1 MERWSYISLLFVALL
16 FGSTQQLRS
25 AEGALR
31 LRLNCKAAIECGAI
45 SKGDTIAIKGFTW
58 GELSTAPLSYGIVKG
73 RSIILTLQ
81 NAKCG
86 EYVVELRRSAG
97 GSSGVS
103 AEDGINGASVEDGSN
118 GASAA
123 GGRVRNVMEFFVS
136 DAESHREEKYA
147 ISYKNDAFYAQALE
161 GAAENGLLAELNASI
176 RDFSA
181 GTIGNKQ
188 AKEALDSIYSKALAS
203 DSSALFTSLCRL
215 SLDNRCRSV
224 RYIRSVL
231 PLEDPRVLYTNF
243 VKSSVESYLKSLERN
258 STEALTFIAEDLVQS
273 AHSTLKPYIALQ
285 IFNLF
290 KEAEIMGQEAVA
302 VEIAKR
308 YLLNDKSGSIEEML
322 GYETYFGI
330 MAFVQMNEHS
340 LIGMQAPQIELPDSL
355 GCLHSIPECGEGAD
369 DASPFL
375 QLFYFYTSNCSSC
388 RATTPLLAELLQR
401 YEGIPIRI
409 YAIFTGSN
417 RSEWMNESAKFSL
430 IKNPLVERIDLW
442 DPEVESNFPLLY
454 GVISTPQMLLTTDK
468 GIIVGRR
475 LTPKSLEQLLEA
487 INEN

>member
-25 AEGALR
+25 AEGAFR

-58 GELSTAPLSYGIVKG
+58 GELSAAPLSYGIVKG
-73 RSIILTLQ
+73 RSIILNLQ

-86 EYVVELRRSAG
+86 EYVVELRKR
-97 GSSGVS
+97 
-103 AEDGINGASVEDGSN
+103 
-118 GASAA
+118 A

-136 DAESHREEKYA
+136 DAESHREERYA

-176 RDFSA
+176 RDYAA
-181 GTIGNKQ
+181 GKIDNGQ

-273 AHSTLKPYIALQ
+273 AHSKLKPYIALQ

-308 YLLNDKSGSIEEML
+308 YLLNDESGSIEEML

-369 DASPFL
+369 EASPFL

-401 YEGIPIRI
+401 YSGIPIKI
-409 YAIFTGSN
+409 YAIFTGSS
-417 RSEWMNESAKFSL
+417 RGEWMSECAKFSL

>member
-25 AEGALR
+25 AEGAFR

-86 EYVVELRRSAG
+86 EYVVELRKR
-97 GSSGVS
+97 V
-103 AEDGINGASVEDGSN
+103 
-118 GASAA
+118 
-123 GGRVRNVMEFFVS
+123 GGRVRNIMEFFVS

-181 GTIGNKQ
+181 GIIGNRE

-308 YLLNDKSGSIEEML
+308 YLLNDKSDGIEEML
-322 GYETYFGI
+322 GYEAYFGI

-369 DASPFL
+369 EASPFL

-401 YEGIPIRI
+401 YSGIPIKI
-409 YAIFTGSN
+409 YAIFTGSS
-417 RSEWMNESAKFSL
+417 RGEWMSECAKFSL

>member
-25 AEGALR
+25 AEGAFR

-86 EYVVELRRSAG
+86 EYVVELRRR
-97 GSSGVS
+97 
-103 AEDGINGASVEDGSN
+103 
-118 GASAA
+118 A

-188 AKEALDSIYSKALAS
+188 GKEALDSIYSKALAS

-273 AHSTLKPYIALQ
+273 AHGTLKPYIALQ

-308 YLLNDKSGSIEEML
+308 YLLNDKSGSIEEKL

-401 YEGIPIRI
+401 YSGIPIKI
-409 YAIFTGSN
+409 YAIFTGSS
-417 RSEWMNESAKFSL
+417 RGEWMSECAKFSL

>member
-25 AEGALR
+25 AEGAFR

-45 SKGDTIAIKGFTW
+45 SKGDTVAIKGFTW

-86 EYVVELRRSAG
+86 EYVVELRKR
-97 GSSGVS
+97 
-103 AEDGINGASVEDGSN
+103 
-118 GASAA
+118 A

-161 GAAENGLLAELNASI
+161 GAEENGLLAELNASI
-176 RDFSA
+176 RDYAA
-181 GTIGNKQ
+181 GKIDNGQ

-308 YLLNDKSGSIEEML
+308 YLLNDKSGGIEEML

-355 GCLHSIPECGEGAD
+355 GCLHSIPKCDEGAD
-369 DASPFL
+369 EASPFL

-401 YEGIPIRI
+401 YSGIPIKI
-409 YAIFTGSN
+409 YAIFTGSS
-417 RSEWMNESAKFSL
+417 RSEWMSECAKFSL

>member
-25 AEGALR
+25 AEGAFR

-86 EYVVELRRSAG
+86 EYVVELRKRAG
-97 GSSGVS
+97 
-103 AEDGINGASVEDGSN
+103 GSN
-118 GASAA
+118 GASAE
-123 GGRVRNVMEFFVS
+123 GGRVRNIMEFFVS

-273 AHSTLKPYIALQ
+273 AHSKLKPYIALQ

-308 YLLNDKSGSIEEML
+308 YLLNDKSGGIEEIL
-322 GYETYFGI
+322 GYEAYFGI

-369 DASPFL
+369 EASPFL

-401 YEGIPIRI
+401 YSGIPIKI
-409 YAIFTGSN
+409 YAIFTGSS
-417 RSEWMNESAKFSL
+417 RGEWMSECAKFSL

>member
-25 AEGALR
+25 AEGAFR

-97 GSSGVS
+97 G
-103 AEDGINGASVEDGSN
+103 
-118 GASAA
+118 
-123 GGRVRNVMEFFVS
+123 RVRNVMEFFVS

-147 ISYKNDAFYAQALE
+147 ISYKNDAFYAQELE

-176 RDFSA
+176 RDYAA
-181 GTIGNKQ
+181 GKIGNGQ

-231 PLEDPRVLYTNF
+231 PLDDPRVLYTNF

-322 GYETYFGI
+322 GYEAYFGI

-369 DASPFL
+369 EASPFL

-401 YEGIPIRI
+401 YSGIPIKI
-409 YAIFTGSN
+409 YAIFTGSS
-417 RSEWMNESAKFSL
+417 RGEWMSECAKFSL

>member
-25 AEGALR
+25 AEGAFR

-86 EYVVELRRSAG
+86 EYVVELRKR
-97 GSSGVS
+97 
-103 AEDGINGASVEDGSN
+103 
-118 GASAA
+118 A
-123 GGRVRNVMEFFVS
+123 GGRVRNIMEFFVS

-181 GTIGNKQ
+181 GIIGNKE

-369 DASPFL
+369 EASPSL

-401 YEGIPIRI
+401 YSGIPIKI

-417 RSEWMNESAKFSL
+417 RSEWMSECTKFSL

-475 LTPKSLEQLLEA
+475 LTPKSLEQLLKA

>member
-25 AEGALR
+25 AEGAFR

-86 EYVVELRRSAG
+86 EYVVELRKR
-97 GSSGVS
+97 
-103 AEDGINGASVEDGSN
+103 
-118 GASAA
+118 A
-123 GGRVRNVMEFFVS
+123 GGRVRNIMEFFVS

-273 AHSTLKPYIALQ
+273 AHSKLKPYIALQ

-308 YLLNDKSGSIEEML
+308 YLLNDKSGGIEEIL
-322 GYETYFGI
+322 GYEAYFGI

-369 DASPFL
+369 EASPFL

-401 YEGIPIRI
+401 YSGIPIKI
-409 YAIFTGSN
+409 YAIFTGSS
-417 RSEWMNESAKFSL
+417 RGEWMSECAKFSL

>member
-25 AEGALR
+25 AEGAFR

-86 EYVVELRRSAG
+86 EYVVELRKR
-97 GSSGVS
+97 V
-103 AEDGINGASVEDGSN
+103 
-118 GASAA
+118 

-147 ISYKNDAFYAQALE
+147 ISYKNDAFYAQELE

-176 RDFSA
+176 RDYAA
-181 GTIGNKQ
+181 GKIGNGQ
-188 AKEALDSIYSKALAS
+188 AKEALDSIYSKALAG

-273 AHSTLKPYIALQ
+273 AHSKLKPYIALQ

-322 GYETYFGI
+322 GYEAYFGI

-369 DASPFL
+369 EASPFL

-401 YEGIPIRI
+401 YSGIPIKI
-409 YAIFTGSN
+409 YAIFTGSS
-417 RSEWMNESAKFSL
+417 RGEWMSECAKFSL

>member
-25 AEGALR
+25 AEGAFR

-86 EYVVELRRSAG
+86 EYVVELRRR
-97 GSSGVS
+97 
-103 AEDGINGASVEDGSN
+103 
-118 GASAA
+118 A
-123 GGRVRNVMEFFVS
+123 GGRVRNIMEFFVS

-176 RDFSA
+176 RDYAA
-181 GTIGNKQ
+181 GKIGNGQ

-355 GCLHSIPECGEGAD
+355 GCLHSIPKCDEGAD
-369 DASPFL
+369 EALPFL

-401 YEGIPIRI
+401 YSGIPIKI
-409 YAIFTGSN
+409 YAIFTGSS
-417 RSEWMNESAKFSL
+417 RGEWMSECAKFSL

>member
-58 GELSTAPLSYGIVKG
+58 GELSTAPLYYGIIKG

-86 EYVVELRRSAG
+86 EYVVELRKR
-97 GSSGVS
+97 
-103 AEDGINGASVEDGSN
+103 
-118 GASAA
+118 A
-123 GGRVRNVMEFFVS
+123 GGRVRNIMEFFVS

-181 GTIGNKQ
+181 GIIGNKE

-322 GYETYFGI
+322 GYEAYFGI

-355 GCLHSIPECGEGAD
+355 GCLHSIPKCDEGAD
-369 DASPFL
+369 GASPFL

-401 YEGIPIRI
+401 YSGIPIKI
-409 YAIFTGSN
+409 YAIFTGSS
-417 RSEWMNESAKFSL
+417 RGEWMSECTKFSL

>member
-25 AEGALR
+25 AEGAFR

-86 EYVVELRRSAG
+86 EYVVELRKR
-97 GSSGVS
+97 
-103 AEDGINGASVEDGSN
+103 
-118 GASAA
+118 A

-136 DAESHREEKYA
+136 DAESHREEHYS
-147 ISYKNDAFYAQALE
+147 ISYKNDAFYAQELE

-176 RDFSA
+176 RDYAA
-181 GTIGNKQ
+181 GKIDNGQ

-308 YLLNDKSGSIEEML
+308 YLLNDKSGGIEEML
-322 GYETYFGI
+322 GYEAYFGI

-369 DASPFL
+369 EASPSL

-401 YEGIPIRI
+401 YSGIPIKI
-409 YAIFTGSN
+409 YAIFTGSS
-417 RSEWMNESAKFSL
+417 RSEWMSECAKFSL

-487 INEN
+487 INKN

>member
-25 AEGALR
+25 AEGAFR

-86 EYVVELRRSAG
+86 EYVVELRKR
-97 GSSGVS
+97 
-103 AEDGINGASVEDGSN
+103 
-118 GASAA
+118 A
-123 GGRVRNVMEFFVS
+123 GGRVRNIMEFFVS

-273 AHSTLKPYIALQ
+273 AHSKLKPYIALQ

-308 YLLNDKSGSIEEML
+308 YLLNDKSGGIEEML
-322 GYETYFGI
+322 GYEAYFGI

-355 GCLHSIPECGEGAD
+355 GCLHSIPKCDEGAD
-369 DASPFL
+369 EASPFL

-401 YEGIPIRI
+401 YSGIPIKI
-409 YAIFTGSN
+409 YAIFTGSS
-417 RSEWMNESAKFSL
+417 RGEWMSECAKFSL

>member
-25 AEGALR
+25 AEGAFR

-86 EYVVELRRSAG
+86 EYVVELRRR
-97 GSSGVS
+97 
-103 AEDGINGASVEDGSN
+103 
-118 GASAA
+118 A

-181 GTIGNKQ
+181 GIIGNRE

-369 DASPFL
+369 EASPFL

-401 YEGIPIRI
+401 YSGIPIKI
-409 YAIFTGSN
+409 YAIFTGSS
-417 RSEWMNESAKFSL
+417 RGEWMSECAKFSL

>member
-25 AEGALR
+25 AEGAFR

-86 EYVVELRRSAG
+86 EYVVELRKR
-97 GSSGVS
+97 
-103 AEDGINGASVEDGSN
+103 
-118 GASAA
+118 A
-123 GGRVRNVMEFFVS
+123 GGRVRNIMEFFVS

-181 GTIGNKQ
+181 GIIGNKE

-308 YLLNDKSGSIEEML
+308 YLLNDKSGGIEEML
-322 GYETYFGI
+322 GYEAYFGI

-355 GCLHSIPECGEGAD
+355 GCLHSIPKCDEGAD
-369 DASPFL
+369 GASPFL

-401 YEGIPIRI
+401 YSGIPIKI
-409 YAIFTGSN
+409 YAIFTGSS
-417 RSEWMNESAKFSL
+417 RGEWMSECAKFSL

>member
-25 AEGALR
+25 AEGAFI

-86 EYVVELRRSAG
+86 EYVVELRKR
-97 GSSGVS
+97 
-103 AEDGINGASVEDGSN
+103 
-118 GASAA
+118 A
-123 GGRVRNVMEFFVS
+123 GGRVRNIMEFFVS

-176 RDFSA
+176 RDYAA
-181 GTIGNKQ
+181 GKIGNGQ
-188 AKEALDSIYSKALAS
+188 AKEALDSIYSKALAG

-308 YLLNDKSGSIEEML
+308 YLLNDESGSIEEML
-322 GYETYFGI
+322 GYEAYFGI

-369 DASPFL
+369 EASPFL

-401 YEGIPIRI
+401 YSGIPIKI
-409 YAIFTGSN
+409 YAIFTGSS
-417 RSEWMNESAKFSL
+417 RGEWMSECAKFSL

>member
-86 EYVVELRRSAG
+86 EYVVELRKR
-97 GSSGVS
+97 
-103 AEDGINGASVEDGSN
+103 
-118 GASAA
+118 A

-147 ISYKNDAFYAQALE
+147 ISYKNDAFYAQELE

-181 GTIGNKQ
+181 GIIGNKQ

-369 DASPFL
+369 EASPSL

-401 YEGIPIRI
+401 YSGIPIKI
-409 YAIFTGSN
+409 YAIFTGSS
-417 RSEWMNESAKFSL
+417 RGEWMSECAKFSL

>member
-25 AEGALR
+25 AEGAFR

-45 SKGDTIAIKGFTW
+45 YKGDTIAIKGFTW

-103 AEDGINGASVEDGSN
+103 AEDGSNGASAEDGSN

-123 GGRVRNVMEFFVS
+123 GGRVRNIMEFFVS

-147 ISYKNDAFYAQALE
+147 ISYKNDAFYAQELE

-215 SLDNRCRSV
+215 
-224 RYIRSVL
+224 
-231 PLEDPRVLYTNF
+231 
-243 VKSSVESYLKSLERN
+243 
-258 STEALTFIAEDLVQS
+258 
-273 AHSTLKPYIALQ
+273 
-285 IFNLF
+285 
-290 KEAEIMGQEAVA
+290 
-302 VEIAKR
+302 
-308 YLLNDKSGSIEEML
+308 
-322 GYETYFGI
+322 
-330 MAFVQMNEHS
+330 
-340 LIGMQAPQIELPDSL
+340 
-355 GCLHSIPECGEGAD
+355 
-369 DASPFL
+369 
-375 QLFYFYTSNCSSC
+375 
-388 RATTPLLAELLQR
+388 
-401 YEGIPIRI
+401 
-409 YAIFTGSN
+409 
-417 RSEWMNESAKFSL
+417 
-430 IKNPLVERIDLW
+430 
-442 DPEVESNFPLLY
+442 
-454 GVISTPQMLLTTDK
+454 
-468 GIIVGRR
+468 
-475 LTPKSLEQLLEA
+475 
-487 INEN
+487 

>member
-25 AEGALR
+25 AEGAFR

-86 EYVVELRRSAG
+86 EYVVELRKR
-97 GSSGVS
+97 
-103 AEDGINGASVEDGSN
+103 
-118 GASAA
+118 A
-123 GGRVRNVMEFFVS
+123 GGRVRNIMEFFVS

-181 GTIGNKQ
+181 GIIGNKE

-369 DASPFL
+369 EASPSL

-401 YEGIPIRI
+401 YSGIPIKI
-409 YAIFTGSN
+409 YAIFTGSS
-417 RSEWMNESAKFSL
+417 RGEWMSECAKFSL

>member
-25 AEGALR
+25 AEGAFR

-86 EYVVELRRSAG
+86 EYVVELRKR
-97 GSSGVS
+97 
-103 AEDGINGASVEDGSN
+103 
-118 GASAA
+118 A
-123 GGRVRNVMEFFVS
+123 GGRVRNIMEFFVS

-176 RDFSA
+176 RDYAA
-181 GTIGNKQ
+181 GKIGNGQ
-188 AKEALDSIYSKALAS
+188 TKEELDSIYSKALAG

-369 DASPFL
+369 EASPFL

-388 RATTPLLAELLQR
+388 RATTPLLAGLLQR
-401 YEGIPIRI
+401 YSGIPIKI

-417 RSEWMNESAKFSL
+417 RSVWMNESAKFSL

>member
-25 AEGALR
+25 AEGAFR

-73 RSIILTLQ
+73 RSIILNMQ

-86 EYVVELRRSAG
+86 EYVVELRKR
-97 GSSGVS
+97 
-103 AEDGINGASVEDGSN
+103 
-118 GASAA
+118 A
-123 GGRVRNVMEFFVS
+123 GGRVRNIMEFFVS

-355 GCLHSIPECGEGAD
+355 GCLHSIPKCGEGAD
-369 DASPFL
+369 EASPFL

-388 RATTPLLAELLQR
+388 RTTTPLLAELLQR
-401 YEGIPIRI
+401 YSGIPIKI

-417 RSEWMNESAKFSL
+417 RSEWMSECAKFSL

>member
-25 AEGALR
+25 AEGAFR

-86 EYVVELRRSAG
+86 EYVVELRRR
-97 GSSGVS
+97 
-103 AEDGINGASVEDGSN
+103 
-118 GASAA
+118 A
-123 GGRVRNVMEFFVS
+123 GGRVRNIMEFFVS

-308 YLLNDKSGSIEEML
+308 YLLNDESGSIEEML
-322 GYETYFGI
+322 GYEAYFGI

-355 GCLHSIPECGEGAD
+355 GCLHSIPQCGEGAD
-369 DASPFL
+369 GASPFL

-401 YEGIPIRI
+401 YSGIPIKI
-409 YAIFTGSN
+409 YAIFTGSS
-417 RSEWMNESAKFSL
+417 RGEWMSECAKFSL

>member
-25 AEGALR
+25 AEGAFR

-86 EYVVELRRSAG
+86 EYVVELRKR
-97 GSSGVS
+97 V
-103 AEDGINGASVEDGSN
+103 
-118 GASAA
+118 

-176 RDFSA
+176 RDYAA
-181 GTIGNKQ
+181 GKIGNGQ

-308 YLLNDKSGSIEEML
+308 YLLNDESGSIEEML

-369 DASPFL
+369 EASPFL

-401 YEGIPIRI
+401 YSGIPIKI
-409 YAIFTGSN
+409 YAIFTGSS
-417 RSEWMNESAKFSL
+417 RGEWMSECAKFSL

>member
-86 EYVVELRRSAG
+86 EYVVELRKR
-97 GSSGVS
+97 V
-103 AEDGINGASVEDGSN
+103 
-118 GASAA
+118 
-123 GGRVRNVMEFFVS
+123 GGRVRNIMEFFVS

-181 GTIGNKQ
+181 GIIGNKE

-308 YLLNDKSGSIEEML
+308 YLLNDKSGGIEEML

-369 DASPFL
+369 EASPFL

-401 YEGIPIRI
+401 YSGIPIKI
-409 YAIFTGSN
+409 YAIFTGSS
-417 RSEWMNESAKFSL
+417 RGEWMSECAKFSL

>member
-1 MERWSYISLLFVALL
+1 MERWSYISLLFAALL

-25 AEGALR
+25 AEGAFR

-86 EYVVELRRSAG
+86 EYVVELRRR
-97 GSSGVS
+97 
-103 AEDGINGASVEDGSN
+103 
-118 GASAA
+118 A
-123 GGRVRNVMEFFVS
+123 GGRVRNIMEFFVS

-176 RDFSA
+176 RDYAA
-181 GTIGNKQ
+181 GKIGNGQ

-322 GYETYFGI
+322 GYEAYFGI

-369 DASPFL
+369 EASPFL
-375 QLFYFYTSNCSSC
+375 QIFYFYTSNCSSC

-401 YEGIPIRI
+401 YSGIPIKI
-409 YAIFTGSN
+409 YAIFTGSS
-417 RSEWMNESAKFSL
+417 RGEWMSECAKFSL

>member
-25 AEGALR
+25 AEGAFR

-86 EYVVELRRSAG
+86 EYVVELRKR
-97 GSSGVS
+97 
-103 AEDGINGASVEDGSN
+103 
-118 GASAA
+118 A
-123 GGRVRNVMEFFVS
+123 GGRVRNIMEFFVS
-136 DAESHREEKYA
+136 DAESHREEHYS

-176 RDFSA
+176 RDYAA
-181 GTIGNKQ
+181 GKIGNGQ

-273 AHSTLKPYIALQ
+273 AHSKLKPYIALQ

-308 YLLNDKSGSIEEML
+308 YLLNDESGSIEEML

-369 DASPFL
+369 EASPFL

-401 YEGIPIRI
+401 YSGIPIKI
-409 YAIFTGSN
+409 YAIFTGSS
-417 RSEWMNESAKFSL
+417 RGEWMSECAKFSL

>member
-25 AEGALR
+25 AEGAFI

-86 EYVVELRRSAG
+86 EYVVELRKR
-97 GSSGVS
+97 
-103 AEDGINGASVEDGSN
+103 
-118 GASAA
+118 A
-123 GGRVRNVMEFFVS
+123 GGRVRNIMEFFVS

-176 RDFSA
+176 RDYAA
-181 GTIGNKQ
+181 GKIGNGQ

-308 YLLNDKSGSIEEML
+308 YLLNDESGSIEEML
-322 GYETYFGI
+322 GYEAYFGI

-369 DASPFL
+369 EASPFL

-401 YEGIPIRI
+401 YSGIPIKI
-409 YAIFTGSN
+409 YAIFTGSS
-417 RSEWMNESAKFSL
+417 RGEWMSECAKFSL

>member
-25 AEGALR
+25 AEGAFR

-86 EYVVELRRSAG
+86 EYVVELRKR
-97 GSSGVS
+97 
-103 AEDGINGASVEDGSN
+103 
-118 GASAA
+118 A
-123 GGRVRNVMEFFVS
+123 GGRVRNIMEFFVS
-136 DAESHREEKYA
+136 DAESHREERYS
-147 ISYKNDAFYAQALE
+147 ISYKNDAFYAQELE

-181 GTIGNKQ
+181 GIIGNKQ

-369 DASPFL
+369 EASPSL

-401 YEGIPIRI
+401 YSGIPIKI
-409 YAIFTGSN
+409 YAIFTGSS
-417 RSEWMNESAKFSL
+417 RGEWMSECAKFSL

-454 GVISTPQMLLTTDK
+454 GVISTPQMLLATDK

>member
-25 AEGALR
+25 AEGAFR

-86 EYVVELRRSAG
+86 EYVVELRKR
-97 GSSGVS
+97 V
-103 AEDGINGASVEDGSN
+103 
-118 GASAA
+118 

-181 GTIGNKQ
+181 GTIGNKE

-273 AHSTLKPYIALQ
+273 AHSKLKPYIALQ

-322 GYETYFGI
+322 GYEAYFGI

-369 DASPFL
+369 EASPFL

-401 YEGIPIRI
+401 YSGIPIKI
-409 YAIFTGSN
+409 YAIFTGSS
-417 RSEWMNESAKFSL
+417 RGEWMSECAKFSL

>member
-25 AEGALR
+25 AEGAFR

-86 EYVVELRRSAG
+86 EYVVELRKR
-97 GSSGVS
+97 
-103 AEDGINGASVEDGSN
+103 
-118 GASAA
+118 A

-322 GYETYFGI
+322 GYEAYFGI

-401 YEGIPIRI
+401 YSGIPIKI
-409 YAIFTGSN
+409 YAIFTGSS
-417 RSEWMNESAKFSL
+417 RGEWMSECAKFSL

>member
-25 AEGALR
+25 AEGAFR

-86 EYVVELRRSAG
+86 EYVVELRKR
-97 GSSGVS
+97 
-103 AEDGINGASVEDGSN
+103 
-118 GASAA
+118 A

-369 DASPFL
+369 EASPFL

-401 YEGIPIRI
+401 YSGIPIKI

-430 IKNPLVERIDLW
+430 IQNPLVERIDLW

>member
-25 AEGALR
+25 AEGAFR
-31 LRLNCKAAIECGAI
+31 LRLNCKAAIECGVI

-86 EYVVELRRSAG
+86 EYVVELRRRAG
-97 GSSGVS
+97 GK
-103 AEDGINGASVEDGSN
+103 
-118 GASAA
+118 
-123 GGRVRNVMEFFVS
+123 VRNIMEFFVS

-176 RDFSA
+176 RDYAA
-181 GTIGNKQ
+181 GKIDNGQ

-369 DASPFL
+369 EASPSL

-401 YEGIPIRI
+401 YSGIPIKI

-417 RSEWMNESAKFSL
+417 RSEWMSECAKFSL

>member
-25 AEGALR
+25 AEGAFR

-86 EYVVELRRSAG
+86 EYVVELRKR
-97 GSSGVS
+97 
-103 AEDGINGASVEDGSN
+103 
-118 GASAA
+118 A

-181 GTIGNKQ
+181 GIIGNKE

-322 GYETYFGI
+322 GYEAYFGI

-369 DASPFL
+369 EASPFL

-401 YEGIPIRI
+401 YSGIPIKI
-409 YAIFTGSN
+409 YAIFTGSS
-417 RSEWMNESAKFSL
+417 RGEWMSECAKFSL

>member
-73 RSIILTLQ
+73 RSIILNMQ

-86 EYVVELRRSAG
+86 EYVVELRKR
-97 GSSGVS
+97 
-103 AEDGINGASVEDGSN
+103 
-118 GASAA
+118 A
-123 GGRVRNVMEFFVS
+123 GGRVRNIMEFFVS

-176 RDFSA
+176 RDYAA
-181 GTIGNKQ
+181 GKIGNGQ

-308 YLLNDKSGSIEEML
+308 YLLNDKSGGIEVML

-355 GCLHSIPECGEGAD
+355 GCLHSIPKCDEGAD
-369 DASPFL
+369 GASPFL

-401 YEGIPIRI
+401 YSGIPIKI
-409 YAIFTGSN
+409 YAIFTGSS
-417 RSEWMNESAKFSL
+417 RGEWMNESAKFSL

>member
-25 AEGALR
+25 AEGAFR

-86 EYVVELRRSAG
+86 EYVVELRKR
-97 GSSGVS
+97 
-103 AEDGINGASVEDGSN
+103 
-118 GASAA
+118 A
-123 GGRVRNVMEFFVS
+123 GGRVRNIMEFFVS

-181 GTIGNKQ
+181 GIIGNRE

-322 GYETYFGI
+322 GYEAYFGI

-369 DASPFL
+369 EASPFL

-401 YEGIPIRI
+401 YSGIPIKI
-409 YAIFTGSN
+409 YAIFTGSS
-417 RSEWMNESAKFSL
+417 RGEWMSECAKFSL

>member
-25 AEGALR
+25 AEGAFR

-86 EYVVELRRSAG
+86 EYVVELRKR
-97 GSSGVS
+97 
-103 AEDGINGASVEDGSN
+103 
-118 GASAA
+118 A
-123 GGRVRNVMEFFVS
+123 GGRVRNIMEFFVS

-176 RDFSA
+176 RDYAA
-181 GTIGNKQ
+181 GKIGNGQ
-188 AKEALDSIYSKALAS
+188 TKEELDSIYSKALAS

-308 YLLNDKSGSIEEML
+308 YLLNDKSGGIEEML
-322 GYETYFGI
+322 GYEAYFGI

-369 DASPFL
+369 EASPFL

-401 YEGIPIRI
+401 YSGIPIKI

-417 RSEWMNESAKFSL
+417 RSEWMSECAKFSL

>member
-25 AEGALR
+25 AEGAFR

-86 EYVVELRRSAG
+86 EYVVELRKR
-97 GSSGVS
+97 
-103 AEDGINGASVEDGSN
+103 
-118 GASAA
+118 A
-123 GGRVRNVMEFFVS
+123 GGRVRNIMEFFVS

-176 RDFSA
+176 RDYAA
-181 GTIGNKQ
+181 GKIGNGQ

-322 GYETYFGI
+322 GYEAYFGI

-369 DASPFL
+369 EASPFL

-417 RSEWMNESAKFSL
+417 RSEWMSECAKFSL

-442 DPEVESNFPLLY
+442 DPEVEGNFPLLY

>member
-25 AEGALR
+25 AEGAFR

-86 EYVVELRRSAG
+86 EYVVELRKR
-97 GSSGVS
+97 
-103 AEDGINGASVEDGSN
+103 
-118 GASAA
+118 A
-123 GGRVRNVMEFFVS
+123 GGRVRNIMEFFVS

-181 GTIGNKQ
+181 GIIGNKE

-273 AHSTLKPYIALQ
+273 AHSTLKPYVALQ

-308 YLLNDKSGSIEEML
+308 YLLNDESDSIEEML
-322 GYETYFGI
+322 GYEAYFGI
-330 MAFVQMNEHS
+330 MAFVQMNERS

-369 DASPFL
+369 EASPFL

-401 YEGIPIRI
+401 YSGIPIKI
-409 YAIFTGSN
+409 YAIFTGSS
-417 RSEWMNESAKFSL
+417 RGEWMSECAKFSL

>member
-25 AEGALR
+25 AEGAFR

-58 GELSTAPLSYGIVKG
+58 GELSAAPLSYGIVKG

-86 EYVVELRRSAG
+86 EYVVELRRR
-97 GSSGVS
+97 
-103 AEDGINGASVEDGSN
+103 
-118 GASAA
+118 A

-181 GTIGNKQ
+181 GTIGNKE

-322 GYETYFGI
+322 GYEAYFGI

-355 GCLHSIPECGEGAD
+355 GCLHSIPKCDEGAD
-369 DASPFL
+369 GASPFL

-388 RATTPLLAELLQR
+388 KATTPLLAELLQR
-401 YEGIPIRI
+401 YSGIPIKI
-409 YAIFTGSN
+409 YAIFTGSS
-417 RSEWMNESAKFSL
+417 RGEWMSECAKFSL